1 MGLVMAVLAATMII
15 HGMVFTLCL
24 SSFTTRLRVEG
35 VREGGVGK
43 KTWRTLWTSELH
55 LDWR

>member
-15 HGMVFTLCL
+15 HGMVCRLCL

-35 VREGGVGK
+35 VQGGGCGEENMEDF
-43 KTWRTLWTSELH
+43 RLQSFI
-55 LDWR
+55 

>member
-15 HGMVFTLCL
+15 HGMVCRLCL

-35 VREGGVGK
+35 VQGVQGGGCGEENMEDFG
-43 KTWRTLWTSELH
+43 LQSFI
-55 LDWR
+55 